1 METEYRDPDGPDP
14 CIVLTSTGEPAL
26 GTGEAARI
34 EMIEI
39 EVNGTLRATP
49 AGADTAHN
57 HVLRNDFG
65 LAATRFGCGTEQ
77 CGACVVL
84 LDGAPAYACTLR
96 VADAAG
102 RRVTTVEGLAQG
114 GEPHPLQRAFL
125 EEQAAQCGYCVSGM
139 LMRAAAL
146 LASHPSPHDD
156 DVRAALEPQLC
167 RCGSHNRIVRAVLRA
182 AAEMKEP

>member
-1 METEYRDPDGPDP
+1 
-14 CIVLTSTGEPAL
+14 
-26 GTGEAARI
+26 
-34 EMIEI
+34 MIEI

-49 AGADTAHN
+49 AGAETPLI
-57 HVLRNDFG
+57 HVLRNDLG

-84 LDGAPAYACTLR
+84 LDDAPAYACTLR

-125 EEQAAQCGYCVSGM
+125 EEQAAQCGYCTSGM
-139 LMRAAAL
+139 LMRASAL
-146 LASHPSPHDD
+146 LASTPSPDEAA
-156 DVRAALEPQLC
+156 VRAALEPQLC

-182 AAEMKEP
+182 AEATKAG

>member
-1 METEYRDPDGPDP
+1 
-14 CIVLTSTGEPAL
+14 
-26 GTGEAARI
+26 
-34 EMIEI
+34 MIEL

-49 AGADTAHN
+49 ASSDTALI

-65 LAATRFGCGTEQ
+65 LAATRFGCGAEQ

-84 LDGAPAYACTLR
+84 VDGAPAYACTLR

-102 RRVTTVEGLAQG
+102 KRVGTVEGLAHD

-125 EEQAAQCGYCVSGM
+125 EEQAAQCGYCTSGM

-146 LASHPSPHDD
+146 LAANPSPDD
-156 DVRAALEPQLC
+156 AAVRVALEPQLC

-182 AAEMKEP
+182 AAAMKTP

>member
-1 METEYRDPDGPDP
+1 M
-14 CIVLTSTGEPAL
+14 TG
-26 GTGEAARI
+26 
-34 EMIEI
+34 MIEI
-39 EVNGTLRATP
+39 EVNGTKHATQ
-49 AGADTAHN
+49 ADPDTPIL

-65 LAATRFGCGTEQ
+65 LTATRYGCGAEQ

-84 LDGAPAYACTLR
+84 VDGAPAYACTLR
-96 VADAAG
+96 VADAVG
-102 RRVTTVEGLAQG
+102 KRVGTVEGLARD

-146 LASHPSPHDD
+146 LAAEPSPDAAA
-156 DVRAALEPQLC
+156 VRAALEPQLC

-182 AAEMKEP
+182 AAAMKTER

>member
-1 METEYRDPDGPDP
+1 MT
-14 CIVLTSTGEPAL
+14 
-26 GTGEAARI
+26 
-34 EMIEI
+34 EI
-39 EVNGTLRATP
+39 EVNGALRATP
-49 AGADTAHN
+49 AGPDTPLLYA
-57 HVLRNDFG
+57 LRNDFG

-84 LDGAPAYACTLR
+84 VDGVPAYACTLR

-102 RRVTTVEGLAQG
+102 RRVTTVEGLSQG

-146 LASHPSPHDD
+146 LASQPAPDD
-156 DVRAALEPQLC
+156 RAVRAALEPQLC

-182 AAEMKEP
+182 AAAMNP

>member
-1 METEYRDPDGPDP
+1 MT
-14 CIVLTSTGEPAL
+14 
-26 GTGEAARI
+26 
-34 EMIEI
+34 EI
-39 EVNGTLRATP
+39 EVNGALRATP
-49 AGADTAHN
+49 AGPDTPLLYA
-57 HVLRNDFG
+57 LRNDFG

-84 LDGAPAYACTLR
+84 VDGAPAYACTLR

-102 RRVTTVEGLAQG
+102 RRVTTVEGLSQG

-125 EEQAAQCGYCVSGM
+125 DEQAAQCGYCVSGM

-146 LASHPSPHDD
+146 LASQPSPDED
-156 DVRAALEPQLC
+156 AVRAALEPQLC

-182 AAEMKEP
+182 AAGIKPR